1 MITLDDITTILQ
13 DDLSVL
19 NEKKESYKNN
29 YEKTV
34 NKINKDYELAVAD
47 NNRKYQDEQD
57 ILEVN
62 LVDIK
67 DKLKRRLEKA
77 KSDLEEKL
85 KQLEKTI
92 QGVIESKKK
101 SLEEQ
106 MNTEEKEDKEQSI
119 LTKSLN
125 NKILSEIN

>member
-13 DDLSVL
+13 DNLSVL

-67 DKLKRRLEKA
+67 DKLKRRLDKA
-77 KSDLEEKL
+77 KSDFEEKL
-85 KQLEKTI
+85 RQLEKTI

-106 MNTEEKEDKEQSI
+106 MNTEEKKNKEQSI